1 MQVPENSDVLANLRG
16 AQDVE
21 RKGLAVF
28 TRRERGWVG
37 RGKGGGGKMMGREWR
52 AWVMILERL
61 VVVVRNMRRFYNHF
75 HRMKVGGCRRE
86 TSC

>member
-21 RKGLAVF
+21 RKGLVVF

-37 RGKGGGGKMMGREWR
+37 RGKGDGGKMMGREWR
-52 AWVMILERL
+52 A
-61 VVVVRNMRRFYNHF
+61 
-75 HRMKVGGCRRE
+75 
-86 TSC
+86 